1 MTAKTLVNMKIQ
13 LKIFKTVHLAKVIFR
28 LMINGV
34 FCLLFFCFLLSSCI
48 QAPKDYYLDLSAMEK
63 AGVQERQD
71 TGRKIGEIVEPE
83 ESQIP
88 IVVALQPAEEAAVLI
103 QMIHTQPS
111 KHGTVVEAS
120 ESQSPSIPDE
130 QDHPE
135 NRGAASL
142 NTRVPIDIDTELLGK
157 SLTNENITVIGIV
170 KKDGR
175 PDGERNVIQ
184 TFFSSTALSDDALYE
199 QFLFICAIVYGYD
212 KNNCTV
218 DVVIGVAMVDAAP
231 YMMLESTMSDYIA
244 FADQNISYKEWT
256 DKLVIKRF

>member
-1 MTAKTLVNMKIQ
+1 MEGREGWRSLRFV
-13 LKIFKTVHLAKVIFR
+13 V
-28 LMINGV
+28 NGV

-48 QAPKDYYLDLSAMEK
+48 QAPKDYYLHLSAMEK
-63 AGVQERQD
+63 AGIQERQD
-71 TGRKIGEIVEPE
+71 AGRKIGEIVEPE

-88 IVVALQPAEEAAVLI
+88 IVIALQPGEEAAVLI

-111 KHGTVVEAS
+111 ARETVVEAP

-130 QDHPE
+130 QDHTE
-135 NRGAASL
+135 NRGTASL
-142 NTRVPIDIDTELLGK
+142 NTRVPINIDTGLLEK
-157 SLTNENITVIGIV
+157 TLTDENITVIGIV

-175 PDGERNVIQ
+175 PDGARNMIQ
-184 TFFSSTALSDDALYE
+184 IYFSTIALSDDALYE

-212 KNNCTV
+212 KNNRTV
-218 DVVIGVAMVDAAP
+218 DAVIGLAMVDAAP
-231 YMMLESTMSDYIA
+231 YMVLESAVSDYIA